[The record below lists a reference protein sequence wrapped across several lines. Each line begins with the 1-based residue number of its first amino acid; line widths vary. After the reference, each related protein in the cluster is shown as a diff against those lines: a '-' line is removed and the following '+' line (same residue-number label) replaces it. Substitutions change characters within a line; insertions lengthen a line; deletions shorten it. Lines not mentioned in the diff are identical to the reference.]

1 MKRDELIKACSN
13 ILIRTQNKRLQELFY
28 KRKENGDIV
37 IDRVTKEDFNSF
49 SQRMLEKFK
58 KYIEDEQM

>member
-1 MKRDELIKACSN
+1 MKRDELIKDCSD

-49 SQRMLEKFK
+49 SQRMLEKLK
-58 KYIEDEQM
+58 KYIEDE

>member
-1 MKRDELIKACSN
+1 MKRDELIKDCSD

-28 KRKENGDIV
+28 SRKENGDIV

-49 SQRMLEKFK
+49 SQRILEKLK
-58 KYIEDEQM
+58 KYIEDE